1 MRELDFVIGKKKVH
15 SWVPESWLEVSER
28 QFLAIVGI
36 TYDDLSDVQFYV
48 QFFGLDEKVVREMDM
63 YTFYVLNSLLSFT
76 RITNGMSSF
85 IIHSMKLKD
94 SKGRVLRV
102 DAPRPKLSGMTFQ
115 QFMMVDTFFTW
126 YMQTQNKDYLI
137 SMCACCYLNEEDDFF
152 TMDMDE
158 RVKLWKECNP
168 TALNAVLV
176 QWTFIKAW
184 LSGAYSSLFPK
195 GNVEEVSK
203 KKEKVKISNAWIE
216 IFDMLVADDMTR
228 INTYKRLECMDVIRI
243 VNGKMEYQNKRN
255 DDV

>member
-1 MRELDFVIGKKKVH
+1 M
-15 SWVPESWLEVSER
+15 SER

-76 RITNGMSSF
+76 MKTNGMSSF

-126 YMQTQNKDYLI
+126 YMQTQNKNYLI

-168 TALNAVLV
+168 TALNAGLV

-203 KKEKVKISNAWIE
+203 KKGKVKISNAWIE
-216 IFDMLVADDMTR
+216 IFDMLVADDLTR
-228 INTYKRLECMDVIRI
+228 INPYKRLECMDVIRI